1 MGTWEISIYQNSN
14 QTPSNKGQNCK
25 FCIFSREMWFKFW
38 FIRDLRER
46 ESGFGIKRDT
56 NE

>member
-14 QTPSNKGQNCK
+14 QTPSHKGQNCK
-25 FCIFSREMWFKFW
+25 YCIFSREMWFKFW

>member
-1 MGTWEISIYQNSN
+1 
-14 QTPSNKGQNCK
+14 
-25 FCIFSREMWFKFW
+25 MWFKFW

-56 NE
+56 NEYFF